1 MTTTTRLVA
10 FVAAVGS
17 SGSIAAHAMM
27 AQTARFKTGVA
38 GIRVDAL
45 VTDGRRPVS
54 GLTAANF
61 ELRDNGVLQQITDV
75 SHEQLPLNIICVL
88 DLSGSVAGRPLD
100 HLKEGVTAIVD
111 SLSKRDRAALV
122 SFASRLALH
131 TGLTGDRAALRGLVE
146 KLEAGGATSI
156 FDAAFAGLALRE
168 RDEGRTLMLLLSDGL
183 DTSSWLPAR
192 KAIAAARRSDVVI
205 YPVTLRMPRFGRPT
219 RITNEIESAVEILG
233 AFADDTGGRVVYAD
247 SEAALRKTFTEVLDE
262 FRQRYVLTYVPSG
275 TSETGWHTVEVKLKG
290 RSGQVRA
297 RRGYFAG
304 AGQEH

>member
-1 MTTTTRLVA
+1 MVRLIV
-10 FVAAVGS
+10 FIGVSFLMVT
-17 SGSIAAHAMM
+17 HVMM

-38 GIRVDAL
+38 AIRVDAL

-54 GLTAANF
+54 GLTARDF
-61 ELRDNGVLQQITDV
+61 EVRDNGVLQQITDI

-88 DLSGSVAGRPLD
+88 DLSFSVAGRPLK
-100 HLKEGVTAIVD
+100 HLKDGATAIID
-111 SLSKRDRAALV
+111 ALSDKDRAALV
-122 SFASRLALH
+122 GFANRLQLH
-131 TGLTGDRAALRGLVE
+131 SGLTGDRKVLRGLVE

-192 KAIAAARRSDVVI
+192 KTVRAAQRSDVVI
-205 YPVTLRMPRFGRPT
+205 YPVTLRVPRSGRQT
-219 RITNEIESAVEILG
+219 VRTGDVESAMALLD
-233 AFADDTGGRVVYAD
+233 ALSDDTGGRVVYAD
-247 SEAALRKTFTEVLDE
+247 SEEALRKTFTEVLAE

-275 TSETGWHTVEVKLKG
+275 TSGPGWHALEVKLKG

-304 AGQEH
+304 VGEDY